1 MENAEAPPTPRSH
14 GAPRLATRILRVT
27 TLVLLLSV
35 AAQHVYHAWHV
46 ITFPYDLDNG
56 EAFVLNQAV
65 MIANGASPWT
75 PIDEEP
81 YLVSNFAPL
90 YQTLLA
96 VPVRFGQ
103 LSFAWGRSLS
113 ALAALTAALLI
124 WLLVRRLHGGGAA
137 PAAAALLFLSSK
149 FVYDWT
155 ALHRTDALALALS
168 LGGLYAVARGARART
183 AGLLFALAMLTRQ
196 TAVFAPAAAVAWL
209 ALSGRGRAATRLG
222 AVAFGLP
229 AAAYLALGAVT
240 GGEFLRH
247 AFLYNV
253 QPWSAA
259 LMRTFLEHW
268 VWYQPAFLVIGLA
281 FAVWRIAEPKAE
293 LPAIY
298 LGFAV
303 ASFLLCGRTGA
314 ASNYMFDLVA
324 ALAIVTGGL
333 VSWASRA
340 SASSASLAAWLLFAN
355 LSVQAV
361 VSHLAFRSY
370 DVLPTPDAD
379 DAQRARDL
387 AALVAGVDGELL
399 AEDAGWLLLNGKAV
413 TFEPYMMSRLAAE
426 GAWDPAPILQKID
439 GREYA
444 MVLLNFDVHEERSVR
459 FHPDISDA
467 IRENYRPFRRVP
479 GPGGD
484 ERTPS
489 PWWNWRVYV
498 PHPPAAPPDDAS

>member
-1 MENAEAPPTPRSH
+1 MERAHDAPASPDPGPRS
-14 GAPRLATRILRVT
+14 GATRMLRG
-27 TLVLLLSV
+27 LAFVLLLLATV
-35 AAQHVYHAWHV
+35 QHVHHAWRV

-65 MIANGASPWT
+65 MIARGTSPWT

-113 ALAALTAALLI
+113 ALATFASALLV
-124 WLLVRRLHGGGAA
+124 LLIVRRLHGAGVA
-137 PAAAALLFLSSK
+137 PAVAALLFLSSK

-168 LGGLYAVARGARART
+168 LGGLYAVVRGARLPW
-183 AGLLFALAMLTRQ
+183 AGLLFALALLTRQ
-196 TAVFAPAAAVAWL
+196 TSVFAPAAAFTWL
-209 ALSGRGRAATRLG
+209 ALRGRGGDALRL
-222 AVAFGLP
+222 ASVAFGVP
-229 AAAYLALGAVT
+229 VFAYAALGALT

-253 QPWSAA
+253 QPWSLA

-268 VWYQPAFLVIGLA
+268 VWYHPAFLAIGLL
-281 FAVWRIAEPKAE
+281 FAAWRISEPKAE
-293 LPAIY
+293 LPAVY
-298 LGFAV
+298 LAFGA
-303 ASFLLCGRTGA
+303 ASFFLGGRLGA

-324 ALAIVTGGL
+324 ALAIVAGG
-333 VSWASRA
+333 VAAWALQAPA
-340 SASSASLAAWLLFAN
+340 SAGRVARWLLFAN
-355 LSVQAV
+355 LSVQAL

-370 DVLPTPDAD
+370 DVVPTPDAD
-379 DAQRARDL
+379 DVQRAREVG
-387 AALVAGVDGELL
+387 ALVAGVDGELL
-399 AEDAGWLLLNGKAV
+399 AEDAGWLLLNGRPV
-413 TFEPYMMSRLAAE
+413 TFEPYMMSRLADE
-426 GAWDPAPILQKID
+426 GAWDPAPILRKIA

-444 MVLLNFDVHEERSVR
+444 MVLLNFDVQEERSVR
-459 FHPDISDA
+459 FHPGISDA
-467 IRENYRPFRRVP
+467 IRANYRPFRRIP
-479 GPGGD
+479 GPGGG

-498 PHPPAAPPDDAS
+498 PRPDPAPPPAS